1 MSRSFRHEF
10 KPRPMSIPMLADF
23 GVRLACGLAILL
35 LFAPW
40 RLIPPAFFRTH
51 ALVILGLL
59 VMAVLDLAGRGPLAA
74 ISSGAAVLAFLG
86 SVLWGLGLPRLAIP
100 TTVLIVLASAAVLFI
115 ASQSTSGELWAL
127 HAAGRLSSAFL
138 MGATLTAMLL
148 GHYYLTAP
156 AMSIEPLKRFVRC
169 MAWALGVR
177 LALGALGW
185 WLWHEGIAGS
195 PVPGQV
201 SPFFLSVRWGM
212 GFAAPALATWMAWK
226 TVAIRSTQ
234 SATGILYIAMT
245 FVLFG
250 ELTALILARGSGAAF

>member
-1 MSRSFRHEF
+1 M
-10 KPRPMSIPMLADF
+10 PIAMLADF

-35 LFAPW
+35 LIAPS

-59 VMAVLDLAGRGPLAA
+59 VMAVLDLEPNRPLAA
-74 ISSGAAVLAFLG
+74 LVAGTAALAFLG

-100 TTVLIVLASAAVLFI
+100 ITAVIVLATASVLVI
-115 ASQSTSGELWAL
+115 ASHSTSGAVWILRAL
-127 HAAGRLSSAFL
+127 ERLSSSFL
-138 MGATLTAMLL
+138 MGATLTAMLV

-156 AMSIEPLKRFVRC
+156 AMAIEPLKRFVAC
-169 MAWALGVR
+169 MAWALAARMV
-177 LALGALGW
+177 LGALGW
-185 WLWHEGIAGS
+185 WLWHQGMVGS
-195 PVPGQV
+195 PDAGHI

-212 GFAAPALATWMAWK
+212 GFAAPVLATWMAWK

-250 ELTALILARGSGAAF
+250 ELTALIVARSSDALF